1 MQICA
6 STSQQLWQRRQ
17 YQSASCSPL
26 HGKATLAFC
35 LTQLHEAMTVPVGDK
50 YPVVRYHS
58 LVVDEASLPS
68 ALVAI
73 AWTAG
78 PTRAVRPAKACPG
91 LSSAGVL
98 QRHADIL
105 MGLAHRELP
114 LYGVQFHPE
123 SIATSFGATLLSNF
137 RDMTAAH
144 HSLSLPRPVAS
155 CDSNGEPSSC
165 PRRLTSCTLCSLL
178 E

>member
-1 MQICA
+1 MHRFA
-6 STSQQLWQRRQ
+6 STNQLLRQCEQ
-17 YQSASCSPL
+17 YQPVPCSPL
-26 HGKATLAFC
+26 HCKALVAC
-35 LTQLHEAMTVPVGDK
+35 GITQLHEAMTLPAGDR

-73 AWTAG
+73 AWTTG
-78 PTRAVRPAKACPG
+78 PTRAVRPAKACTS
-91 LSSAGVL
+91 LSSTGG
-98 QRHADIL
+98 QQHHADIL

-144 HSLSLPRPVAS
+144 HSLSLPRPVAT

-165 PRRLTSCTLCSLL
+165 HRCLTSCTLCSLL